1 MPKKTRNSRQA
12 DILHGR
18 FLSSVDPLHLRQSVE
33 GAVAGMPELNTS
45 FVHGEGVDRYRISGF
60 AQIGDM
66 LLTVEVT
73 DLSNSVRIDH
83 RRGDAPLL
91 AKLIDRLSGQLT
103 SCGQPTVPRGLVKGS
118 LGQFLQTFGRQCRHF
133 RSIVADASLE
143 SALEC
148 RFTDYHKVL
157 EECAK
162 LMEARVLITQGKA
175 ERPKHKA
182 MVERYTQTYRDADV
196 RTVYHDGRK
205 HVLCHRI
212 EIPSENSSL
221 TLRMH
226 YAWDQAAD
234 RYVIGWFDEFFDCP
248 F

>member
-1 MPKKTRNSRQA
+1 MPKKNRHSRLA

-33 GAVAGMPELNTS
+33 AAIASTPELNTS
-45 FVHGEGVDRYRISGF
+45 WVHGEGSDSYRISGF
-60 AQIGDM
+60 DQIGDM
-66 LLTVEVT
+66 LVTVNVT
-73 DLSNSVRIDH
+73 DLANSVRIDH

-91 AKLIDRLSGQLT
+91 AKLVDRLSGQLT

-118 LGQFLQTFGRQCRHF
+118 LGQFLQSFGRKCRHF
-133 RSIVADASLE
+133 QSIVADAGLE

-148 RFTDYHKVL
+148 RFTDFHKVL

-182 MVERYTQTYRDADV
+182 MVERYTQTYRDAHV
-196 RTVYHDGRK
+196 RTVFHDGRK

-212 EIPSENSSL
+212 EIASEHSSL

>member
-1 MPKKTRNSRQA
+1 MPKNNKHSRLA

-33 GAVAGMPELNTS
+33 AAIASTPELNTCW
-45 FVHGEGVDRYRISGF
+45 VNGEGSDSYRISGF
-60 AQIGDM
+60 DQIGDM
-66 LLTVEVT
+66 LVTVNVT
-73 DLSNSVRIDH
+73 DLTNSVRIDH

-91 AKLIDRLSGQLT
+91 AKLVDRLSGQLT

-118 LGQFLQTFGRQCRHF
+118 LGQFLQSFGRKCRHF
-133 RSIVADASLE
+133 QSIVADAGLE

-148 RFTDYHKVL
+148 RFSDYHKVL

-175 ERPKHKA
+175 GRPKHKA
-182 MVERYTQTYRDADV
+182 MVERYTQTYRDAYV
-196 RTVYHDGRK
+196 RTVFHDGRK
-205 HVLCHRI
+205 HVLRHRI
-212 EIPSENSSL
+212 EIPSEHSSL

-234 RYVIGWFDEFFDCP
+234 RYVIGWFDEFLDCP

>member
-1 MPKKTRNSRQA
+1 MPKNNKHSRLA

-33 GAVAGMPELNTS
+33 AAIASTPELNTS
-45 FVHGEGVDRYRISGF
+45 WVNGEGSDSYRISGF
-60 AQIGDM
+60 DQIGDM
-66 LLTVEVT
+66 LVTVNVT

-91 AKLIDRLSGQLT
+91 AKLVDRLSGQLT

-118 LGQFLQTFGRQCRHF
+118 LGQFLQSFGRKCRHF
-133 RSIVADASLE
+133 QSIVADAGLE

-175 ERPKHKA
+175 GRAKHKA
-182 MVERYTQTYRDADV
+182 MVERYTQTYRDAHV
-196 RTVYHDGRK
+196 RTVFHDGRK
-205 HVLCHRI
+205 HVLRHRI
-212 EIPSENSSL
+212 EIPSEHSSL

-234 RYVIGWFDEFFDCP
+234 RYVIGWFDEFLDCP

>member
-1 MPKKTRNSRQA
+1 MPKNNKHSRLA

-18 FLSSVDPLHLRQSVE
+18 FLSSVAPLRLRQSVE
-33 GAVAGMPELNTS
+33 AAVAATPELNTS
-45 FVHGEGVDRYRISGF
+45 WVHGDSPARYRITGLD
-60 AQIGDM
+60 QVGDM
-66 LLTVEVT
+66 LLTVEAS
-73 DLSNSVRIDH
+73 DLSISVRIDH

-91 AKLIDRLSGQLT
+91 AKLVDRLSGQLT

-118 LGQFLQTFGRQCRHF
+118 LGQFLQNFGRQCRHF
-133 RSIVADASLE
+133 RSIVADAGLE

-148 RFTDYHKVL
+148 DFTDYHKVL

-162 LMEARVLITQGKA
+162 LMEARMLITQGKA

-182 MVERYTQTYRDADV
+182 MVERYTQTYRDAHV
-196 RTVYHDGRK
+196 RTVFHDGRK
-205 HVLCHRI
+205 HVLRHRI
-212 EIPSENSSL
+212 EIPSENNPL

-234 RYVIGWFDEFFDCP
+234 RYVIGWFDEFLDCP

>member
-1 MPKKTRNSRQA
+1 MPKNKKHSRLA

-18 FLSSVDPLHLRQSVE
+18 FLSSVDALHLRQSMEV
-33 GAVAGMPELNTS
+33 AVATTPELNTS
-45 FVHGEGVDRYRISGF
+45 WVHGEGSARYRISGF
-60 AQIGDM
+60 DQIGDM
-66 LLTVEVT
+66 LVTVEVT
-73 DLSNSVRIDH
+73 DLTNSVRIDH

-91 AKLIDRLSGQLT
+91 AKLVDRLSGQLT

-118 LGQFLQTFGRQCRHF
+118 LGQFLQSFGRKCRHF
-133 RSIVADASLE
+133 QSIVANSGLE

-162 LMEARVLITQGKA
+162 LMEARMLITQGKA

-182 MVERYTQTYRDADV
+182 MVERYTQTYRDAHV
-196 RTVYHDGRK
+196 RTVFHDGRK
-205 HVLCHRI
+205 HVLRHRI
-212 EIPSENSSL
+212 EIPSEHSSL

-226 YAWDQAAD
+226 YAWDQAAG
-234 RYVIGWFDEFFDCP
+234 RYVIGWFDEFLDCP

>member
-12 DILHGR
+12 DILNGR

-60 AQIGDM
+60 DQIGDM

-73 DLSNSVRIDH
+73 DLSNSVRIDY
-83 RRGDAPLL
+83 RRGDSALL
-91 AKLIDRLSGQLT
+91 AKLVERLGGELT
-103 SCGQPTVPRGLVKGS
+103 ACDQPRFPRDLAKGS
-118 LGQFLQTFGRQCRHF
+118 LGQFLQGLGKKCRHF
-133 RSIVADASLE
+133 QSIVANASLE

-148 RFTDYHKVL
+148 NFTDYHKVL

-162 LMEARVLITQGKA
+162 LMKARMLITQGKA
-175 ERPKHKA
+175 DRPKHRA
-182 MVERYTQTYRDADV
+182 MVERYTQAYSDAHV
-196 RTVYHDGRK
+196 RTIFHDGRK
-205 HVLCHRI
+205 HVLRNRI

-234 RYVIGWFDEFFDCP
+234 RYVIGWFDEFFGCP

>member
-1 MPKKTRNSRQA
+1 VPKKPRHSRLA

-33 GAVAGMPELNTS
+33 AAVVAIPELNTS
-45 FVHGEGVDRYRISGF
+45 WVHGEGPERYRISGF
-60 AQIGDM
+60 DQIGDV
-66 LLTVEVT
+66 LLTVEAS
-73 DLSNSVRIDH
+73 DLAISVRIDH

-103 SCGQPTVPRGLVKGS
+103 SCGQPCAPRNLMAGS
-118 LGQFLQTFGRQCRHF
+118 LAQFIQKFGRKCSHF
-133 RSIVADASLE
+133 RRMTADASLE

-148 RFTDYHKVL
+148 RFSDYPKVI

-162 LMEARVLITQGKA
+162 LMETRALMTLGKA
-175 ERPKHKA
+175 NGPKHKA
-182 MVERYTQTYRDADV
+182 MVERYTQTYRDAHV
-196 RTVYHDGRK
+196 RTVLHNGRK
-205 HVLCHRI
+205 HVLHHRI
-212 EIPSENSSL
+212 EIPSENNPL

>member
-1 MPKKTRNSRQA
+1 MPKKLQHSRHA

-18 FLSSVDPLHLRQSVE
+18 FLSSVDPFHLRQSVE
-33 GAVAGMPELNTS
+33 AAVAETPELNAS
-45 FVHGEGVDRYRISGF
+45 WVNGEGHERYRISGF
-60 AQIGDM
+60 DQIGDM
-66 LLTVEVT
+66 LLTVNVT
-73 DLSNSVRIDH
+73 DLSKSVRIDH

-91 AKLIDRLSGQLT
+91 AKLVDRLSGQLT

-118 LGQFLQTFGRQCRHF
+118 LGQFLQNFGRQCRHF
-133 RSIVADASLE
+133 RSIVADAGLE

-148 RFTDYHKVL
+148 GFTDYHKVL

-162 LMEARVLITQGKA
+162 LMEARMLITQGKA

-182 MVERYTQTYRDADV
+182 MVERYTQTYRDRLV
-196 RTVYHDGRK
+196 KTVYHDGRK
-205 HVLCHRI
+205 HVLCHRAQI
-212 EIPSENSSL
+212 ESENGPL

-226 YAWDQAAD
+226 YAWDQTAR
-234 RYVIGWFDEFFDCP
+234 RYVIGWFDEFIECP